1 MDKLPKLT
9 QDMIDDIEVLELISE
24 IDAGAIVKVPA
35 LFRTLFGEDGYAAV
49 KAHLSDENGKCKAS
63 ALIAWFMEQ
72 AAAKN

>member
-9 QDMIDDIEVLELISE
+9 PDMLDDIDVLELISE

-35 LFRTLFGEDGYAAV
+35 LFRKLFGEDGYAAV
-49 KAHLSDENGKCKAS
+49 KAHLAHDGKCKATDM
-63 ALIAWFMEQ
+63 IAWFGEQ